1 MLRGKQ
7 LLLAQYKA
15 LHSLFP
21 YLRPMSD
28 TAKNDSAKKA
38 IAQIRSHAQSRDA
51 QALATALMQGDRA
64 ALAQAITCIESGSEA
79 IADELIQ
86 RCMPATGN
94 SVRMGITGVPGV
106 GKSTFIDTFGMALLE
121 AGKKVAVLAVDPSS
135 PISKGSILGDKTRM
149 ERLAADSRAFI
160 RPSPSS
166 ETLGGV
172 ARKTRE
178 TILLCEAAG
187 YDTILVET
195 VGVGQSETAVHGMTD
210 FFVLLM
216 LAGAGDQ
223 LQGIKRGIMEM
234 CDAMIITKADGD
246 NATKAIRAKAEYASA
261 LHLFPAREDG
271 WFPPVLTTSSIKNAG
286 IEEVLELLATYTA
299 WMKERGLF
307 EVRRKKQNLAWLH
320 ESLRNGIIEKF
331 YQNTDIQSQLKVLE
345 ERVAA
350 GTVSPFHAATQLLSV
365 KG

>member
-1 MLRGKQ
+1 
-7 LLLAQYKA
+7 
-15 LHSLFP
+15 
-21 YLRPMSD
+21 MSD
-28 TAKNDSAKKA
+28 TAKKDSAEKA
-38 IAQIRSHAQSRDA
+38 IALIRLQAQTRDA
-51 QALATALMQGDRA
+51 QSLAAALIQGDRA
-64 ALAQAITCIESGSEA
+64 ALAQAITCIESGAEEMASE
-79 IADELIQ
+79 IVRLCLPSSG
-86 RCMPATGN
+86 R

-166 ETLGGV
+166 DTLGGV
-172 ARKTRE
+172 ARRTRE

-195 VGVGQSETAVHGMTD
+195 VGVGQSETAVHAMTD

-234 CDAMIITKADGD
+234 CDAMIITKADGG
-246 NATKAIRAKAEYASA
+246 NMAAATRAKSEYASA

-271 WFPPVLTTSSIKNAG
+271 WFPPVLTTSALEQKG
-286 IEEVLELLATYTA
+286 IDEVVLLLDNYAV
-299 WMKERGLF
+299 WMQERGLMN
-307 EVRRKKQNLAWLH
+307 ERRKRQNLSWLH
-320 ESLRNGIIEKF
+320 EELRAKIVERF
-331 YQNTDIQSQLKVLE
+331 YENSDVKSRLE
-345 ERVAA
+345 AMERRVADGA
-350 GTVSPFHAATQLLSV
+350 ISPFQAAFDIL
-365 KG
+365 KGNN

>member
-1 MLRGKQ
+1 
-7 LLLAQYKA
+7 
-15 LHSLFP
+15 
-21 YLRPMSD
+21 MSD
-28 TAKNDSAKKA
+28 AAKKESAEKA
-38 IAQIRSHAQSRDA
+38 IALIRSQAQGRDA
-51 QALATALMQGDRA
+51 QALSTALMKGDRA
-64 ALAQAITCIESGSEA
+64 ALAQAITCIESGPVEVAAEIVRLCLPSA
-79 IADELIQ
+79 G
-86 RCMPATGN
+86 R

-106 GKSTFIDTFGMALLE
+106 GKSTFVDTFGMALLE
-121 AGKKVAVLAVDPSS
+121 AGKRVAVLAVDPSS

-166 ETLGGV
+166 DTLGGV

-195 VGVGQSETAVHGMTD
+195 VGVGQSETAVHAMTD

-234 CDAMIITKADGD
+234 CDAMIITKADGNNIT
-246 NATKAIRAKAEYASA
+246 NATRAKSEYASA

-271 WFPPVLTTSSIKNAG
+271 WFPPVLTTSALEQKG
-286 IEEVLELLATYTA
+286 IDEVVQLLSHYTG
-299 WMKERGLF
+299 WMQERGLLID
-307 EVRRKKQNLAWLH
+307 RRKKQNLAWLH
-320 ESLRNGIIEKF
+320 EEIRARIVERFYHNDRIKAELAAMEALVSEGGI
-331 YQNTDIQSQLKVLE
+331 
-345 ERVAA
+345 
-350 GTVSPFHAATQLLSV
+350 SPFQAAAKLLS
-365 KG
+365 GDN

>member
-1 MLRGKQ
+1 
-7 LLLAQYKA
+7 
-15 LHSLFP
+15 
-21 YLRPMSD
+21 MS
-28 TAKNDSAKKA
+28 DSAKKDSAEKA
-38 IAQIRSHAQSRDA
+38 IALIRSQAQTRDA
-51 QALATALMQGDRA
+51 QSLAAALLQGDRA
-64 ALAQAITCIESGSEA
+64 ALAQAITCIESGPEEMASE
-79 IADELIQ
+79 IVQLCLPSSS
-86 RCMPATGN
+86 R

-149 ERLAADSRAFI
+149 DRLAADSRAFI

-166 ETLGGV
+166 DRLGGV

-195 VGVGQSETAVHGMTD
+195 VGVGQSETAVHAMTD

-234 CDAMIITKADGD
+234 CDAMIITKADGNNTS
-246 NATKAIRAKAEYASA
+246 NAVRAKGEYASA

-271 WFPPVLTTSSIKNAG
+271 WFPPVLTTSALEGKG
-286 IEEVLELLATYTA
+286 LEEVMRVMNEFVD
-299 WMKERGLF
+299 WMQQRGLL
-307 EVRRKKQNLAWLH
+307 EARRQKQNLSWLH
-320 ESLRNGIIEKF
+320 ETVRTGIIDRF
-331 YQNTDIQSQLKVLE
+331 YHNASAVEQVKKMEDA
-345 ERVAA
+345 VAQ
-350 GTVSPFHAATQLLSV
+350 GILSPFQAAAELL
-365 KG
+365 KNLK

>member
-1 MLRGKQ
+1 
-7 LLLAQYKA
+7 
-15 LHSLFP
+15 
-21 YLRPMSD
+21 MS
-28 TAKNDSAKKA
+28 DSAKKDSADKA
-38 IAQIRSHAQSRDA
+38 IALIRSQMQGRDA
-51 QALATALMQGDRA
+51 QSLANALMKGDRA
-64 ALAQAITCIESGSEA
+64 ALAKAITCIESGPEDVASE
-79 IADELIQ
+79 IVRL
-86 RCMPATGN
+86 CLPASGR

-106 GKSTFIDTFGMALLE
+106 GKSTFIDTFGMSLLE
-121 AGKKVAVLAVDPSS
+121 AGRKVAVLAVDPSS

-166 ETLGGV
+166 DTLGGV

-195 VGVGQSETAVHGMTD
+195 VGVGQSETAVHAMTD

-234 CDAMIITKADGD
+234 CDAMIITKADGNNTA
-246 NATKAIRAKAEYASA
+246 NATRAKSEYASA

-271 WFPPVLTTSSIKNAG
+271 WFPTVLTTSALEQKG
-286 IEEVLELLATYTA
+286 IDEVVQLLSHYTT
-299 WMKERGLF
+299 WMQERSLF
-307 EVRRKKQNLAWLH
+307 NERRKKQNLSWLH
-320 ESLRNGIIEKF
+320 EELRARIVERF
-331 YQNTDIQSQLKVLE
+331 YESSDIKSRLE
-345 ERVAA
+345 AMERIVSD
-350 GTVSPFHAATQLLSV
+350 GSISPFQAASILLEGI
-365 KG
+365 K

>member
-1 MLRGKQ
+1 
-7 LLLAQYKA
+7 
-15 LHSLFP
+15 
-21 YLRPMSD
+21 MS
-28 TAKNDSAKKA
+28 DSAKKDSANKA
-38 IAQIRSHAQSRDA
+38 IALIRSQMQGRDA
-51 QALATALMQGDRA
+51 QSLANALMKGDRA
-64 ALAQAITCIESGSEA
+64 SLAKAITCIESGPEDVASE
-79 IADELIQ
+79 IVRL
-86 RCMPATGN
+86 CLPASGR

-106 GKSTFIDTFGMALLE
+106 GKSTFIDTFGMSLLE
-121 AGKKVAVLAVDPSS
+121 AGRKVAVLAVDPSS

-195 VGVGQSETAVHGMTD
+195 VGVGQSETAVHAMTD

-234 CDAMIITKADGD
+234 CDAMIITKADGG
-246 NATKAIRAKAEYASA
+246 NTAAATRAKSEYASA

-271 WFPPVLTTSSIKNAG
+271 WFPPVLTTSALEGTGLNEVMTVMNQF
-286 IEEVLELLATYTA
+286 IE
-299 WMKERGLF
+299 WMQQRGLYQD
-307 EVRRKKQNLAWLH
+307 RRKKQNIAWLH
-320 ESLRNGIIEKF
+320 DSIRAGIIDGFFQNANIKLLLAQLEKE
-331 YQNTDIQSQLKVLE
+331 VE
-345 ERVAA
+345 E
-350 GTVSPFHAATQLLSV
+350 GSISPFQAATILL
-365 KG
+365 KNPN

>member
-1 MLRGKQ
+1 
-7 LLLAQYKA
+7 
-15 LHSLFP
+15 
-21 YLRPMSD
+21 
-28 TAKNDSAKKA
+28 
-38 IAQIRSHAQSRDA
+38 
-51 QALATALMQGDRA
+51 MQGDRA
-64 ALAQAITCIESGSEA
+64 ALAQAITCIESGPEEVASE
-79 IADELIQ
+79 IVRL
-86 RCMPATGN
+86 CLPASGK

-121 AGKKVAVLAVDPSS
+121 SGKKVAVLAVDPSS

-149 ERLAADSRAFI
+149 ERLAADNRAFI

-195 VGVGQSETAVHGMTD
+195 VGVGQSETAVHAMTD

-234 CDAMIITKADGD
+234 CDAMVITKADGD
-246 NATKAIRAKAEYASA
+246 NTSHATRAKSEYASA

-271 WFPPVLTTSSIKNAG
+271 WFPPVLTTSAIERKG
-286 IEEVLELLATYTA
+286 IDELVQLLAHYTA
-299 WMKERGLF
+299 WMQERGLINQ
-307 EVRRKKQNLAWLH
+307 RRKKQSLDWLH
-320 ESLRNGIIEKF
+320 EELRARIVEQF
-331 YQNTDIQSQLKVLE
+331 YNNTHVASQLKDIELL
-345 ERVAA
+345 VAE
-350 GTVSPFHAATQLLSV
+350 GRISPFQAAANLL
-365 KG
+365 GHN

>member
-1 MLRGKQ
+1 
-7 LLLAQYKA
+7 
-15 LHSLFP
+15 
-21 YLRPMSD
+21 MS
-28 TAKNDSAKKA
+28 ASAKKDSAEKA
-38 IAQIRSHAQSRDA
+38 IALIRSQAQTRDA
-51 QALATALMQGDRA
+51 KSLATALMQGDRA
-64 ALAQAITCIESGSEA
+64 ALAQAITCIESGPEEVASE
-79 IADELIQ
+79 IVRL
-86 RCMPATGN
+86 CLPASGK

-121 AGKKVAVLAVDPSS
+121 SGKRVAVLAVDPSS

-149 ERLAADSRAFI
+149 ERLAADNRAFI

-195 VGVGQSETAVHGMTD
+195 VGVGQSETAVHAMTD

-234 CDAMIITKADGD
+234 CDAIIITKADGNNTS
-246 NATKAIRAKAEYASA
+246 NATRAKSEYASA

-271 WFPPVLTTSSIKNAG
+271 WFPPVLTTSAIERKG
-286 IEEVLELLATYTA
+286 IDEVVQLLAQYTT
-299 WMKERGLF
+299 WMQERGLINQ
-307 EVRRKKQNLAWLH
+307 RRKRQNLDWLH
-320 ESLRNGIIEKF
+320 EELRARIVEQF
-331 YQNTDIQSQLKVLE
+331 YNNTHVASQLKDIELL
-345 ERVAA
+345 VAE
-350 GTVSPFHAATQLLSV
+350 GRISPFQAAAKLL
-365 KG
+365 GDN

>member
-1 MLRGKQ
+1 
-7 LLLAQYKA
+7 
-15 LHSLFP
+15 
-21 YLRPMSD
+21 MS
-28 TAKNDSAKKA
+28 ASAKKDSAEKA
-38 IAQIRSHAQSRDA
+38 IALIRLQSQTRDA
-51 QALATALMQGDRA
+51 NSLAAALMQGDRA
-64 ALAQAITCIESGSEA
+64 ALAQAITCIESGPEEVASE
-79 IADELIQ
+79 IVRL
-86 RCMPATGN
+86 CLPASGR

-106 GKSTFIDTFGMALLE
+106 GKSTFIDAFGMALLE
-121 AGKKVAVLAVDPSS
+121 SGKKVAVLAVDPSS

-149 ERLAADSRAFI
+149 ERMAADNRAFI

-195 VGVGQSETAVHGMTD
+195 VGVGQSETAVHAMTD

-246 NATKAIRAKAEYASA
+246 NTSNATRAKSEYASA

-271 WFPPVLTTSSIKNAG
+271 WFPPVLTTSAIERKG
-286 IEEVLELLATYTA
+286 IDEMVQLLAHYTA
-299 WMKERGLF
+299 WMQDRGLINQ
-307 EVRRKKQNLAWLH
+307 RRKKQNLDWLH
-320 ESLRNGIIEKF
+320 EELRARIVEQF
-331 YQNTDIQSQLKVLE
+331 YNNAHVASQLKDIELL
-345 ERVAA
+345 VAE
-350 GTVSPFHAATQLLSV
+350 GKLSPFQAAAKLL
-365 KG
+365 GEN

>member
-1 MLRGKQ
+1 
-7 LLLAQYKA
+7 
-15 LHSLFP
+15 
-21 YLRPMSD
+21 MS
-28 TAKNDSAKKA
+28 DSAKKDSAEKA
-38 IAQIRSHAQSRDA
+38 IALIRSQAQNRDA
-51 QALATALMQGDRA
+51 KALSLALLKGERS
-64 ALAQAITCIESGSEA
+64 ALAQAITCIESGPEEVASE
-79 IADELIQ
+79 IVRL
-86 RCMPATGN
+86 CLPHSGK

-166 ETLGGV
+166 DTLGGV

-195 VGVGQSETAVHGMTD
+195 VGVGQSETAVHAMTD

-234 CDAMIITKADGD
+234 CDAMIITKADGNNAG
-246 NATKAIRAKAEYASA
+246 NATRAKAEYASA

-271 WFPPVLTTSSIKNAG
+271 WFPPVMTTSALEGKG
-286 IEEVLELLATYTA
+286 LEEVMRVMNEFVD
-299 WMKERGLF
+299 WMQQRGLL
-307 EVRRKKQNLAWLH
+307 EERRKKQNLSWLH
-320 ESLRNGIIEKF
+320 ETVRAGIVERF
-331 YQNTDIQSQLKVLE
+331 YHNPSVME
-345 ERVAA
+345 EVRKMEEAVTQ
-350 GTVSPFHAATQLLSV
+350 GRLSPFQAAAELLKKV
-365 KG
+365 I

>member
-1 MLRGKQ
+1 
-7 LLLAQYKA
+7 
-15 LHSLFP
+15 
-21 YLRPMSD
+21 MS
-28 TAKNDSAKKA
+28 DSAKKDS
-38 IAQIRSHAQSRDA
+38 AQQAVNRIRSQAKTRDA
-51 QALATALMQGDRA
+51 QALAHALMQGDRA
-64 ALAQAITCIESGSEA
+64 ALAQAITCVESGQEEVA
-79 IADELIQ
+79 ADIIRMCL
-86 RCMPATGN
+86 PHSGK

-106 GKSTFIDTFGMALLE
+106 GKSTFIDVFGMRLLE
-121 AGKKVAVLAVDPSS
+121 ARKRVAVLAVDPSS

-187 YDTILVET
+187 YDVILVET
-195 VGVGQSETAVHGMTD
+195 VGVGQSETAVHAMTD

-246 NATKAIRAKAEYASA
+246 NNKNANRAKSEYASA

-271 WFPPVLTTSSIKNAG
+271 WFPPVLTTSAIDGSG
-286 IEEVLELLATYTA
+286 IDEVMRVMNEFVQ
-299 WMKERGLF
+299 WMQQRGLL
-307 EVRRKKQNLAWLH
+307 EERRKKQNLSWLH
-320 ESLRNGIIEKF
+320 ETVRAGIIDQF
-331 YQNTDIQSQLKVLE
+331 YHNASAMEQVKNLE
-345 ERVAA
+345 SEVAA
-350 GTVSPFHAATQLLSV
+350 GTISPFQAAAELLKISI
-365 KG
+365 

>member
-1 MLRGKQ
+1 
-7 LLLAQYKA
+7 
-15 LHSLFP
+15 
-21 YLRPMSD
+21 MS
-28 TAKNDSAKKA
+28 DSAKKDSAEKA
-38 IAQIRSHAQSRDA
+38 IALIRSQAQSRDA
-51 QALATALMQGDRA
+51 KALSLALLKGERS
-64 ALAQAITCIESGSEA
+64 ALAQAITCIESGPEEVASE
-79 IADELIQ
+79 IVRL
-86 RCMPATGN
+86 CLPHSGK

-106 GKSTFIDTFGMALLE
+106 GKSTFIDTFGMALLA

-166 ETLGGV
+166 DTLGGV

-195 VGVGQSETAVHGMTD
+195 VGVGQSETAVHAMTD

-234 CDAMIITKADGD
+234 CDAMIITKADGNNAV
-246 NATKAIRAKAEYASA
+246 NATRAKADYASA

-271 WFPPVLTTSSIKNAG
+271 WFPPVMTTSALEGKG
-286 IEEVLELLATYTA
+286 IDEVVMLLDNYAA
-299 WMKERGLF
+299 WMQGRGLMN
-307 EVRRKKQNLAWLH
+307 ERRKKQNLSWLH
-320 ESLRNGIIEKF
+320 ETVRAGIVERFYHNPSVIEEVKKMEEAV
-331 YQNTDIQSQLKVLE
+331 SQGNL
-345 ERVAA
+345 
-350 GTVSPFHAATQLLSV
+350 SPFQAAAELLKNV
-365 KG
+365 N

>member
-1 MLRGKQ
+1 
-7 LLLAQYKA
+7 
-15 LHSLFP
+15 
-21 YLRPMSD
+21 MS
-28 TAKNDSAKKA
+28 DSAKKDSAEKA
-38 IAQIRSHAQSRDA
+38 IALIRSQAQSRDA
-51 QALATALMQGDRA
+51 KALSLALINGERA
-64 ALAQAITCIESGSEA
+64 ALAQAITCIESGPEEVASE
-79 IADELIQ
+79 IVRL
-86 RCMPATGN
+86 CLPHSGK

-166 ETLGGV
+166 DTLGGV

-195 VGVGQSETAVHGMTD
+195 VGVGQSETAVHAMTD

-234 CDAMIITKADGD
+234 CDAMIITKADGSNAG
-246 NATKAIRAKAEYASA
+246 NATRAKAEYASA

-271 WFPPVLTTSSIKNAG
+271 WFPPVMTTSALEGKG
-286 IEEVLELLATYTA
+286 LEEVMRVMNEFVD
-299 WMKERGLF
+299 WMQQRGLL
-307 EVRRKKQNLAWLH
+307 EERRKKQNLSWLH
-320 ESLRNGIIEKF
+320 ETVRSGIVERFYHNPSVMEEVKKMEEAVAQGSL
-331 YQNTDIQSQLKVLE
+331 
-345 ERVAA
+345 
-350 GTVSPFHAATQLLSV
+350 SPFQAAAELL
-365 KG
+365 KKIN

>member
-1 MLRGKQ
+1 
-7 LLLAQYKA
+7 
-15 LHSLFP
+15 
-21 YLRPMSD
+21 MS
-28 TAKNDSAKKA
+28 DSAKKDSAEKA
-38 IAQIRSHAQSRDA
+38 IALIRSQAQSRDA
-51 QALATALMQGDRA
+51 KALSLALIKGERA
-64 ALAQAITCIESGSEA
+64 ALAQAITCIESGPEEVASE
-79 IADELIQ
+79 IVRL
-86 RCMPATGN
+86 CLPHSGK

-166 ETLGGV
+166 DTLGGV

-195 VGVGQSETAVHGMTD
+195 VGVGQSETAVHAMTD

-234 CDAMIITKADGD
+234 CDAMIITKADGNNAV
-246 NATKAIRAKAEYASA
+246 NATRAKADYASA

-271 WFPPVLTTSSIKNAG
+271 WFPPVMTTSALEGKG
-286 IEEVLELLATYTA
+286 IDEVVMLLDNYAA
-299 WMKERGLF
+299 WMQGRGLMN
-307 EVRRKKQNLAWLH
+307 ERRKKQNLSWLH
-320 ESLRNGIIEKF
+320 EELRARIVERF
-331 YQNTDIQSQLKVLE
+331 YENSDVKSRLE
-345 ERVAA
+345 AMERIVSD
-350 GTVSPFHAATQLLSV
+350 GSISPFQAASELLEGI
-365 KG
+365 K

>member
-1 MLRGKQ
+1 
-7 LLLAQYKA
+7 
-15 LHSLFP
+15 
-21 YLRPMSD
+21 MS
-28 TAKNDSAKKA
+28 DSAKKDSAEKA
-38 IAQIRSHAQSRDA
+38 IALIRSQAQSRDA
-51 QALATALMQGDRA
+51 KALSLALIKGERA
-64 ALAQAITCIESGSEA
+64 ALAQAITCIESGPEEVASE
-79 IADELIQ
+79 IVRL
-86 RCMPATGN
+86 CLPHSGK

-106 GKSTFIDTFGMALLE
+106 GKSTFIDTFGMALLT

-166 ETLGGV
+166 DTLGGV

-195 VGVGQSETAVHGMTD
+195 VGVGQSETAVHAMTD

-234 CDAMIITKADGD
+234 CDAMIITKADGTNAG
-246 NATKAIRAKAEYASA
+246 NATRAKAEYASA

-271 WFPPVLTTSSIKNAG
+271 WFPPVMTTSALEG
-286 IEEVLELLATYTA
+286 IGLEEVMRVMNAFVDWMQQRGMLE
-299 WMKERGLF
+299 E
-307 EVRRKKQNLAWLH
+307 RRKKQNLSWLH
-320 ESLRNGIIEKF
+320 ETVRAGIVERFYHNPSVMEEVKKMEDAVTQGSL
-331 YQNTDIQSQLKVLE
+331 
-345 ERVAA
+345 
-350 GTVSPFHAATQLLSV
+350 SPFQAAAELLKKV
-365 KG
+365 N

>member
-1 MLRGKQ
+1 
-7 LLLAQYKA
+7 
-15 LHSLFP
+15 
-21 YLRPMSD
+21 MS
-28 TAKNDSAKKA
+28 DSAKKDSAERA
-38 IAQIRSHAQSRDA
+38 IALIRSQSQTRDA
-51 QALATALMQGDRA
+51 KSLAAALIQGDRA
-64 ALAQAITCIESGSEA
+64 ALAQAITCIESGP
-79 IADELIQ
+79 DEVANEIVRL
-86 RCMPATGN
+86 CLPASGR

-106 GKSTFIDTFGMALLE
+106 GKSTFIDTFGMSLLE

-149 ERLAADSRAFI
+149 DRLAADSRAFI

-166 ETLGGV
+166 DTLGGV

-195 VGVGQSETAVHGMTD
+195 VGVGQSETAVHAMTD

-234 CDAMIITKADGD
+234 CDAMIITKADGTNSA
-246 NATKAIRAKAEYASA
+246 NATRAKAEYASA

-271 WFPPVLTTSSIKNAG
+271 WFPPVLTTSALEQKG
-286 IEEVLELLATYTA
+286 IDEVVQLLSQYTT
-299 WMKERGLF
+299 WMQERSLF
-307 EVRRKKQNLAWLH
+307 TERRKKQNLSWLH
-320 ESLRNGIIEKF
+320 EELRARIVERF
-331 YQNTDIQSQLKVLE
+331 YENTNLKLE
-345 ERVAA
+345 LASMEALVAE
-350 GTVSPFHAATQLLSV
+350 GSISPFQAAARLL
-365 KG
+365 GEGI

>member
-1 MLRGKQ
+1 
-7 LLLAQYKA
+7 
-15 LHSLFP
+15 
-21 YLRPMSD
+21 MS
-28 TAKNDSAKKA
+28 DSAKKDSADKA
-38 IAQIRSHAQSRDA
+38 IALIRSQMQGRDA
-51 QALATALMQGDRA
+51 QSLANALMKGDRA
-64 ALAQAITCIESGSEA
+64 ALAKAITCIESGPEDVASE
-79 IADELIQ
+79 IVRL
-86 RCMPATGN
+86 CLPASGR

-106 GKSTFIDTFGMALLE
+106 GKSTFIDTFGMSLLE
-121 AGKKVAVLAVDPSS
+121 AGRKVAVLAVDPSS

-166 ETLGGV
+166 DTLGGV

-195 VGVGQSETAVHGMTD
+195 VGVGQSETAVHAMTD

-234 CDAMIITKADGD
+234 CDAMIITKADGS
-246 NATKAIRAKAEYASA
+246 NSAHATRAKAEYASA

-271 WFPPVLTTSSIKNAG
+271 WFPPVLTTSALEQKG
-286 IEEVLELLATYTA
+286 IDEVVELLSQYTT
-299 WMKERGLF
+299 WMQERSLF
-307 EVRRKKQNLAWLH
+307 NERRKKQNLSWLH
-320 ESLRNGIIEKF
+320 EELKARIVERF
-331 YQNTDIQSQLKVLE
+331 YENANMKLE
-345 ERVAA
+345 LASMEALV
-350 GTVSPFHAATQLLSV
+350 GEGSISPFQAAARLLGEGV
-365 KG
+365 

>member
-1 MLRGKQ
+1 
-7 LLLAQYKA
+7 
-15 LHSLFP
+15 
-21 YLRPMSD
+21 MS
-28 TAKNDSAKKA
+28 ASAKKDSAEKA
-38 IAQIRSHAQSRDA
+38 IALIRLQSQTRDA
-51 QALATALMQGDRA
+51 NSLAAALMQGDRA
-64 ALAQAITCIESGSEA
+64 ALAQAITCIESGPEEVASE
-79 IADELIQ
+79 IVRL
-86 RCMPATGN
+86 CLPASGR

-106 GKSTFIDTFGMALLE
+106 GKSTFIDAFGMALLE
-121 AGKKVAVLAVDPSS
+121 SGKKVAVLAVDPSS

-149 ERLAADSRAFI
+149 ERMAADNRAFI

-195 VGVGQSETAVHGMTD
+195 VGVGQSETAVHAMTD

-246 NATKAIRAKAEYASA
+246 NTSNATRAKSEYASA

-271 WFPPVLTTSSIKNAG
+271 WFPPVLTTSAIERKG
-286 IEEVLELLATYTA
+286 IDEMVQLLAHYTA
-299 WMKERGLF
+299 WMQDHGLINQ
-307 EVRRKKQNLAWLH
+307 RRKKQNLDWLH
-320 ESLRNGIIEKF
+320 EELRARIVEQF
-331 YQNTDIQSQLKVLE
+331 YNNAHVASQLKDIELL
-345 ERVAA
+345 VAE
-350 GTVSPFHAATQLLSV
+350 GKLSPFQAAAKLLADN
-365 KG
+365 

>member
-1 MLRGKQ
+1 
-7 LLLAQYKA
+7 
-15 LHSLFP
+15 
-21 YLRPMSD
+21 MS
-28 TAKNDSAKKA
+28 DSAKKDSADKA
-38 IAQIRSHAQSRDA
+38 IALIRSQMQGRDA
-51 QALATALMQGDRA
+51 QSLANALMKGDRA
-64 ALAQAITCIESGSEA
+64 ALAKAITCIESGPEEVASE
-79 IADELIQ
+79 IVRL
-86 RCMPATGN
+86 CLPASGR

-106 GKSTFIDTFGMALLE
+106 GKSTFIDTFGMSLLD

-166 ETLGGV
+166 DTLGGV

-195 VGVGQSETAVHGMTD
+195 VGVGQSETAVHAMTD

-234 CDAMIITKADGD
+234 CDAMIITKADGT
-246 NATKAIRAKAEYASA
+246 NSAHATRAKAEYASA

-271 WFPPVLTTSSIKNAG
+271 WFPPVLTTSALEQKG
-286 IEEVLELLATYTA
+286 IDEVVELLSQYTTC
-299 WMKERGLF
+299 MQERSLF
-307 EVRRKKQNLAWLH
+307 NERRKKQNLSWLH
-320 ESLRNGIIEKF
+320 EELRARIVERF
-331 YQNTDIQSQLKVLE
+331 YENANVKLE
-345 ERVAA
+345 LASMEALV
-350 GTVSPFHAATQLLSV
+350 GEGSISPFQAAARLLGEGV
-365 KG
+365 

>member
-1 MLRGKQ
+1 
-7 LLLAQYKA
+7 
-15 LHSLFP
+15 
-21 YLRPMSD
+21 MS
-28 TAKNDSAKKA
+28 DSAKKDSAEKA
-38 IAQIRSHAQSRDA
+38 IALIRSQAQSRDA
-51 QALATALMQGDRA
+51 KALSLALIKGERA
-64 ALAQAITCIESGSEA
+64 ALAQAITCIESGPEEVASE
-79 IADELIQ
+79 IVRL
-86 RCMPATGN
+86 CLPHSGK

-106 GKSTFIDTFGMALLE
+106 GKSTFIDTFGMALLV

-195 VGVGQSETAVHGMTD
+195 VGVGQSETAVHAMTD

-234 CDAMIITKADGD
+234 CDAMIITKADGNNAG
-246 NATKAIRAKAEYASA
+246 NATRAKADYASA

-271 WFPPVLTTSSIKNAG
+271 WFPPVMTTSALEGKG
-286 IEEVLELLATYTA
+286 IDEVVMLLDNYAA
-299 WMKERGLF
+299 WMQGRGLMN
-307 EVRRKKQNLAWLH
+307 ERRKKQNLSWLH
-320 ESLRNGIIEKF
+320 EELRARIVERF
-331 YQNTDIQSQLKVLE
+331 YENSDVKSRLE
-345 ERVAA
+345 AMERIVSD
-350 GTVSPFHAATQLLSV
+350 GSISPFQAASELLEGI
-365 KG
+365 K

>member
-1 MLRGKQ
+1 
-7 LLLAQYKA
+7 
-15 LHSLFP
+15 
-21 YLRPMSD
+21 MS
-28 TAKNDSAKKA
+28 DSAKKDSANKA
-38 IAQIRSHAQSRDA
+38 IALIRSQMQGRDA
-51 QALATALMQGDRA
+51 QSLANALMKGDRA
-64 ALAQAITCIESGSEA
+64 SLAKAITCIESGPEDVASE
-79 IADELIQ
+79 IVRL
-86 RCMPATGN
+86 CLPASGC

-106 GKSTFIDTFGMALLE
+106 GKSTFIDTFGMSLLE
-121 AGKKVAVLAVDPSS
+121 AGRKVAVLAVDPSS

-195 VGVGQSETAVHGMTD
+195 VGVGQSETAVHAMTD

-234 CDAMIITKADGD
+234 CDAMIITKADGG
-246 NATKAIRAKAEYASA
+246 NTAASTRAKSEYASA

-271 WFPPVLTTSSIKNAG
+271 WFPPVLTTSALEQKG
-286 IEEVLELLATYTA
+286 IDEVVQLLSHYTT
-299 WMKERGLF
+299 WMQERSLF
-307 EVRRKKQNLAWLH
+307 NERRKKQNLSWLH
-320 ESLRNGIIEKF
+320 EELRARIVERF
-331 YQNTDIQSQLKVLE
+331 YENSDVKSRLE
-345 ERVAA
+345 AMERIVSD
-350 GTVSPFHAATQLLSV
+350 GSISPFQAASDLL
-365 KG
+365 KGIK

>member
-1 MLRGKQ
+1 
-7 LLLAQYKA
+7 
-15 LHSLFP
+15 
-21 YLRPMSD
+21 MS
-28 TAKNDSAKKA
+28 DSAKKDSAEKA
-38 IAQIRSHAQSRDA
+38 IALIRSQSQSRDA
-51 QALATALMQGDRA
+51 QALSTALMKGDRA
-64 ALAQAITCIESGSEA
+64 ALAQAITCIESGPEEVASE
-79 IADELIQ
+79 IVRL
-86 RCMPATGN
+86 CLPASGR

-121 AGKKVAVLAVDPSS
+121 AGKRVAVLAVDPSS

-195 VGVGQSETAVHGMTD
+195 VGVGQSETAVHAMTD

-234 CDAMIITKADGD
+234 CDAMIITKADGGNTA
-246 NATKAIRAKAEYASA
+246 NATRAKAEYASA

-271 WFPPVLTTSSIKNAG
+271 WFPPVLTTSALEQKG
-286 IEEVLELLATYTA
+286 IDEAVQLLASYTA
-299 WMKERGLF
+299 WMQERGLM
-307 EVRRKKQNLAWLH
+307 VLRRKKQNLAWLH
-320 ESLRNGIIEKF
+320 EELRARIVESF
-331 YQNTDIQSQLKVLE
+331 YENPEIKAKLVALE
-345 ERVAA
+345 SGVGD
-350 GTVSPFHAATQLLSV
+350 GTISPFEAASDLL
-365 KG
+365 KGLQ

>member
-1 MLRGKQ
+1 
-7 LLLAQYKA
+7 
-15 LHSLFP
+15 
-21 YLRPMSD
+21 MS
-28 TAKNDSAKKA
+28 DSAKKDSAEKA
-38 IAQIRSHAQSRDA
+38 IALIRSQAQNRDA
-51 QALATALMQGDRA
+51 KALSLALLKGERS
-64 ALAQAITCIESGSEA
+64 ALAQAITCIESGPEEVASE
-79 IADELIQ
+79 IVRL
-86 RCMPATGN
+86 CLPHSGK

-106 GKSTFIDTFGMALLE
+106 GKSTFIDTFGMALLA

-166 ETLGGV
+166 DTLGGV

-195 VGVGQSETAVHGMTD
+195 VGVGQSETAVHAMTD

-234 CDAMIITKADGD
+234 CDAMIITKADGNNAV
-246 NATKAIRAKAEYASA
+246 NATRAKAEYASA

-271 WFPPVLTTSSIKNAG
+271 WFPPVMTTSALEGKG
-286 IEEVLELLATYTA
+286 IDEVVMLLDNYAA
-299 WMKERGLF
+299 WMQGRGLMN
-307 EVRRKKQNLAWLH
+307 ERRKKQNLSWLH
-320 ESLRNGIIEKF
+320 EELRARIVERF
-331 YQNTDIQSQLKVLE
+331 YENSDVKSRLE
-345 ERVAA
+345 AMERIVSD
-350 GTVSPFHAATQLLSV
+350 GSISPFQAASELLEGI
-365 KG
+365 K

>member
-1 MLRGKQ
+1 
-7 LLLAQYKA
+7 
-15 LHSLFP
+15 
-21 YLRPMSD
+21 MS
-28 TAKNDSAKKA
+28 DSAKKDSAEKA
-38 IAQIRSHAQSRDA
+38 IALIRSQAQSRDA
-51 QALATALMQGDRA
+51 IALSLSLIKGERA
-64 ALAQAITCIESGSEA
+64 ALAQAITCIESGPEEVASE
-79 IADELIQ
+79 IVRL
-86 RCMPATGN
+86 CLPHSGK

-106 GKSTFIDTFGMALLE
+106 GKSTFIDTFGMALL
-121 AGKKVAVLAVDPSS
+121 ATGKKVAVLAVDPSS

-195 VGVGQSETAVHGMTD
+195 VGVGQSETAVHAMTD

-234 CDAMIITKADGD
+234 CDAMIITKADGNNAG
-246 NATKAIRAKAEYASA
+246 NATRAKAEYASA

-271 WFPPVLTTSSIKNAG
+271 WFPPVMTTSALEGKG
-286 IEEVLELLATYTA
+286 LEEVMRVMNEFVD
-299 WMKERGLF
+299 WMQQRGLL
-307 EVRRKKQNLAWLH
+307 EERRKKQNLSWLH
-320 ESLRNGIIEKF
+320 ETVRAGIVERFYHNPSVIEEVKKMEEAV
-331 YQNTDIQSQLKVLE
+331 SQGNL
-345 ERVAA
+345 
-350 GTVSPFHAATQLLSV
+350 SPFQAAAELLKNV
-365 KG
+365 N

>member
-1 MLRGKQ
+1 
-7 LLLAQYKA
+7 
-15 LHSLFP
+15 
-21 YLRPMSD
+21 MS
-28 TAKNDSAKKA
+28 DSAKKDSAEKA
-38 IAQIRSHAQSRDA
+38 IALIRSQAQSRDA
-51 QALATALMQGDRA
+51 KALSLALLKGERS
-64 ALAQAITCIESGSEA
+64 ALAQAITCIESGPEEVASE
-79 IADELIQ
+79 IVRL
-86 RCMPATGN
+86 CLPHSGK

-106 GKSTFIDTFGMALLE
+106 GKSTFIDTFGMALL
-121 AGKKVAVLAVDPSS
+121 ATGKKVAVLAVDPSS

-195 VGVGQSETAVHGMTD
+195 VGVGQSETAVHAMTD

-234 CDAMIITKADGD
+234 CDAMIITKADGNNAV
-246 NATKAIRAKAEYASA
+246 NATRAKADYASA

-271 WFPPVLTTSSIKNAG
+271 WFPPVMTTSALEGKG
-286 IEEVLELLATYTA
+286 IDEVVMLLDNYAA
-299 WMKERGLF
+299 WMQGRGLMN
-307 EVRRKKQNLAWLH
+307 ERRKKQNLSWLH
-320 ESLRNGIIEKF
+320 ETVRAGIVERFYHNPSVIEEVKKMEEAV
-331 YQNTDIQSQLKVLE
+331 SQGNL
-345 ERVAA
+345 
-350 GTVSPFHAATQLLSV
+350 SPFQAAAELLKNV
-365 KG
+365 N

>member
-1 MLRGKQ
+1 
-7 LLLAQYKA
+7 
-15 LHSLFP
+15 
-21 YLRPMSD
+21 MS
-28 TAKNDSAKKA
+28 ASAKKDSAEKA
-38 IAQIRSHAQSRDA
+38 IALIRSQAQTRDA
-51 QALATALMQGDRA
+51 KSLAAALLQGDRA
-64 ALAQAITCIESGSEA
+64 ALAQAITCIESGPEEVASE
-79 IADELIQ
+79 IVRICL
-86 RCMPATGN
+86 PASGK

-121 AGKKVAVLAVDPSS
+121 SGKRVAVLAVDPSS

-149 ERLAADSRAFI
+149 ERLAADNRAFI

-195 VGVGQSETAVHGMTD
+195 VGVGQSETAVHAMTD

-234 CDAMIITKADGD
+234 CDAMIITKADGNNTS
-246 NATKAIRAKAEYASA
+246 NATRAKSEYASA

-271 WFPPVLTTSSIKNAG
+271 WFPPVLTTSAIERKG
-286 IEEVLELLATYTA
+286 IDEVVQLLAHYTA
-299 WMKERGLF
+299 WMQERGLINQ
-307 EVRRKKQNLAWLH
+307 RRKKQNLDWLH
-320 ESLRNGIIEKF
+320 EELRARIVEQF
-331 YQNTDIQSQLKVLE
+331 YNNTHVASQLKDIELL
-345 ERVAA
+345 VAE
-350 GTVSPFHAATQLLSV
+350 GRISPFQAAANLL
-365 KG
+365 GDN